1 MNKKQ
6 LNTNELLVLNQLFS
20 AACLIDFPTNQY
32 ALHPEDAIKITITN
46 NRIF

>member
-20 AACLIDFPTNQY
+20 AGTHLGHKTSKWNSKMAPYLFGTRNGI
-32 ALHPEDAIKITITN
+32 HK
-46 NRIF
+46 